1 MSMPDAEV
9 IRLRRLRRAALQMRG
24 LARAMRSGSAGD
36 AVLERG
42 AVLAWS
48 VARLVSG
55 RLKAHPNLSCQQGPS
70 WVQNVIDG
78 TLASITGFVA
88 LKQGR
93 ARPVMAE
100 QLQLLTRELD
110 DVRALNWSRELGDAL
125 GRAQWRLWRLTQ
137 DFADARPEVP
147 TAVQSGTEQ
156 IKPGDAGGAGDWP
169 YLAI

>member
-1 MSMPDAEV
+1 MIDAEV

-24 LARAMRSGSAGD
+24 LARALLAASAAD
-36 AVLERG
+36 AALERA

-48 VARLVSG
+48 IARLMSG
-55 RLKAHPNLSCQQGPS
+55 RLKAHPNLRYQQGPA

-78 TLASITGFVA
+78 TLASLTGFVA
-88 LKQGR
+88 VKQGR

-100 QLQLLTRELD
+100 QLQILTRELAD
-110 DVRALNWSRELGDAL
+110 ARALSGSRELGDAL

-137 DFADARPEVP
+137 EFTDTHPELQ
-147 TAVQSGTEQ
+147 TAVQSGAQE